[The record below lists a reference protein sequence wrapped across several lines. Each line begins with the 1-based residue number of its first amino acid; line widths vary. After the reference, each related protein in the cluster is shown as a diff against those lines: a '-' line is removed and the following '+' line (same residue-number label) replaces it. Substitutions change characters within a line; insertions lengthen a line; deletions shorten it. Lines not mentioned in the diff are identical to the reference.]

1 MNKDTKSI
9 LMSITS
15 IVIGGGIVYY
25 AFYKPGIKSVGIIGI
40 NEISRIT
47 ENGWNKNN
55 ELNRMF
61 IYNI

>member
-1 MNKDTKSI
+1 
-9 LMSITS
+9 MSITS